1 MIENNPKYKKK
12 LSSELSGIMM
22 NQIIDESLMQ
32 RYGTSLSIN
41 MGREYQQYLEE
52 KYVKLNKEF
61 EKINLDLDEGSDSYE
76 LTSNLPKYIRTVL
89 RMYYDDTLNLIRRY

>member
-1 MIENNPKYKKK
+1 
-12 LSSELSGIMM
+12 M

-52 KYVKLNKEF
+52 KYVKLKKEF
-61 EKINLDLDEGSDSYE
+61 EKINLDLDEGIDSYE
-76 LTSNLPKYIRTVL
+76 LTSF
-89 RMYYDDTLNLIRRY
+89 LNTYQAEVREILI